1 MLAAKFDIFGARTRH
16 SAAPVAAPYEYL
28 WLTYIKAARRDGAQA
43 ARMDPETDRLLSD
56 LKRYRFLLQNFPR
69 DERLTR
75 ALLGLV
81 AETEERLRALDVA
94 VPRTSF

>member
-1 MLAAKFDIFGARTRH
+1 
-16 SAAPVAAPYEYL
+16 
-28 WLTYIKAARRDGAQA
+28 
-43 ARMDPETDRLLSD
+43 MDPETDRLLSD